1 MRLVEPARLWG
12 SKYEKEWS
20 KWDHQVVK
28 SSQGHISQVS
38 DSKKW
43 NSRIYLWFK
52 LLMSDR
58 SWYWMLSDEGRV
70 GVCKFTSSVVS
81 PLALSLPLFD
91 SSALPQ
97 TWPRTLLYSLFPL
110 FPTLRLLSSHI
121 RHNSF
126 YSSLTKSVP
135 LFPLY
140 IANDAWI
147 GESFLLWLIKYAH
160 FLHIYS
166 QYLFHIIT
174 HVPIINTAL
183 TFQGQVGLIIMI
195 ILS

>member
-1 MRLVEPARLWG
+1 MGPPSGEKQPGSHQSSLRLE
-12 SKYEKEWS
+12 
-20 KWDHQVVK
+20 
-28 SSQGHISQVS
+28 I
-38 DSKKW
+38 KW

-121 RHNSF
+121 RHNSL

-147 GESFLLWLIKYAH
+147 EESFLHWIDKMH
-160 FLHIYS
+160 FFA
-166 QYLFHIIT
+166 YLFTIS
-174 HVPIINTAL
+174 VPYHYSCADYQNCSDLKMHSDHLRLDHNRPAWPL
-183 TFQGQVGLIIMI
+183 W
-195 ILS
+195 